1 MLCVLQSK
9 HYLCALWY
17 ELCAFSFYLCL
28 YAGPELGPRLMRNG
42 WVSLGKRLTLL
53 QKAQAPT
60 CSAVCDVLSLCTAFQ
75 LFDLLTSFLHAFT
88 QFSSTA

>member
-42 WVSLGKRLTLL
+42 WVSLGKRLTQCCRRHKLPN
-53 QKAQAPT
+53 A
-60 CSAVCDVLSLCTAFQ
+60 Q
-75 LFDLLTSFLHAFT
+75 LFVMSLAYAQLFNCLTY
-88 QFSSTA
+88 